1 MIKVG
6 APVTGVVIQ
15 AGQHLFCKHK
25 ALSSNPNPTKK
36 KKKKKTNYLALCRAK
51 ANSF

>member
-6 APVTGVVIQ
+6 APVTRVVIQ

-36 KKKKKTNYLALCRAK
+36 KKKKANYLALCRAK